1 MSTNTNTITNVIPQ
15 LLAQGLVTLRENAI
29 MPRLV
34 NASYSAQAAEQ
45 GSSID
50 IPIPAAITA
59 AAVTPSYADP
69 NDTGINPGKV
79 TLSLDQWKEAPFFMT
94 DKEMMEV
101 MAGTIPM
108 QAAEAVKALAN
119 DVDQYLLSLYKGVYT
134 AVGTAATTPFATD
147 VSAATAARKFLNN
160 YLAPMTDRRFVF
172 NPDVEANALGL
183 RAFQDVAWTGDARG
197 INEGQIVRKLGFDWH
212 LDQNVKDHTAGTVAT
227 SFIVK
232 DSTAH
237 AEGLTTLTTTTGG
250 NAALKAGDIIT
261 IAGHDQQY
269 VVTADA
275 ERTGGGDLPVLI
287 SPGLKVA
294 LVGAEVITIVAS
306 HAANLAFHRD
316 AIAFANRPLVD
327 SAEGLGNQI
336 MSAQDPVSGLTL
348 RLEVSRQYKRTRW
361 SFDIL
366 YGAKLVRPEL
376 AVRVLG

>member
-1 MSTNTNTITNVIPQ
+1 MSANTNTITNVIPQ

-50 IPIPAAITA
+50 IPIPAAISA
-59 AAVTPSYADP
+59 SPVTPSYADP
-69 NDTGINPGKV
+69 NDTGIVPGKV

-119 DVDQYLLSLYKGVYT
+119 DVDQYLLGLYKGVYT
-134 AVGTAATTPFATD
+134 AVGTAGDTPFATD
-147 VSAATAARKFLNN
+147 VTVATSARKFLNN

-212 LDQNVKDHTAGTVAT
+212 LDQNVKDHVAGTVAT
-227 SFIVK
+227 SFAVK
-232 DSTAH
+232 TATAH
-237 AEGLTTLTTTTGG
+237 AAGLTTLTTTTGG
-250 NAALKAGDIIT
+250 DAALKAGDIIT

-269 VVTADA
+269 TVTADA
-275 ERTGGGDLPVLI
+275 ARTGAGDLPVLI
-287 SPGLKVA
+287 SPGLKAA
-294 LVGAEVITIVAS
+294 LTGAEVITIVGN

>member
-1 MSTNTNTITNVIPQ
+1 MSANTNTITNIIPH

-34 NASYSAQAAEQ
+34 NAAYSAQAAEQ

-50 IPIPAAITA
+50 IPVPAAITA
-59 AAVTPSYADP
+59 APVTPSYADP
-69 NDTGINPGKV
+69 NDTGIVPSKV

-119 DVDQYLLSLYKGVYT
+119 DVDAYLLGLYKGVYN
-134 AVGTAATTPFATD
+134 AVGSAGTTPFATD
-147 VSAATAARKFLNN
+147 VTAATSARKFLNA

-183 RAFQDVAWTGDARG
+183 RAFQDVAWSGDARG
-197 INEGQIVRKLGFDWH
+197 INEGQIIRKLGFDWH
-212 LDQNVKDHTAGTVAT
+212 LDQNVKEHTAGTVAT
-227 SFIVK
+227 SFAIK
-232 DSTAH
+232 TATAH
-237 AEGLTTLTTTTGG
+237 AAGLTTLTTTTGG
-250 NAALKAGDIIT
+250 DADLKAGDIIT

-275 ERTGGGDLPVLI
+275 ARTGGGDLPVLI

-294 LVGAEVITIVAS
+294 LTGAEVITIVGN